1 MNTAIL
7 RIAAPAAG
15 AQDYDITL
23 MLRDE
28 AGQEQPLAA
37 TTCPVTLQPPGMA
50 GALPEAALVDRFAA
64 AQGQDEVI
72 RTIGVQLHALIAG
85 VGAALAALPAATS
98 VLLDIEP
105 PALRRLPCLVAQDE
119 RDVIVLG
126 AGCGRCDAQDGRVHW
141 RDSCLVCKTG
151 L

>member
-50 GALPEAALVDRFAA
+50 GALSAAALVDRFAA

-85 VGAALAALPAATS
+85 VGAALAALPSSRCRYPRPFDPVPASTAACRKAPGES
-98 VLLDIEP
+98 
-105 PALRRLPCLVAQDE
+105 LVGDP
-119 RDVIVLG
+119 
-126 AGCGRCDAQDGRVHW
+126 
-141 RDSCLVCKTG
+141 
-151 L
+151 